1 MANLLMI
8 EKEVWDELL
17 KKVDS
22 ILLYIQE
29 QQQQKET
36 LHFDAFWLNNQEVC
50 EYLHISKRTLFRMRK
65 DNEITY
71 SKIHGQYF
79 YRLGSIRKMIEL
91 NAIKSTEDYMN
102 ELTQKA
108 QNYVEKGR
116 RIR

>member
-8 EKEVWDELL
+8 EKEVWEELL

-22 ILLYIQE
+22 VLLYIQE

-36 LHFDAFWLNNQEVC
+36 LHFDAFWLNNHEVC
-50 EYLHISKRTLFRMRK
+50 EYLHISERTLFRIRK
-65 DNEITY
+65 ENEITY

-79 YRLGSIRKMIEL
+79 YTLGSIRKMIEA
-91 NAIKSTEDYMN
+91 NAIKSTDDYLE

-108 QNYVEKGR
+108 QSYVEKGR
-116 RIR
+116 RLR